1 MTFTSPLNQWLF
13 TPEKEI
19 SFEHCGRP
27 AYWEEEDVL
36 CSTCSEILGQ
46 DSLVLGC

>member
-1 MTFTSPLNQWLF
+1 MSFVTSLNQWLF

-27 AYWEEEDVL
+27 AYWEEEDVF
-36 CSTCSEILGQ
+36 CSKCSEMLGP
-46 DSLVLGC
+46 DSLVLGF